1 MIDTLLFELNDKN
14 RLYEAEETEQ
24 TENRESEEA
33 RAILDKM
40 SDSAK
45 RFARAVND
53 RFSAMMRLAPNG
65 FADRSNELKKN
76 ISDANEKGDL
86 ENLIVDFNDFKNYM
100 KDISD
105 KFNEFKENAL
115 NETLA
120 EEPFASMD
128 KAIINDDKQNI
139 LDYLSEMRK
148 EYGAIKQMNDATI
161 DVLKSINSFDYA
173 KAGSSKPDLTKAVEE
188 LTDSIFDK
196 NNTDDTDEL
205 LNNMLKQSKS
215 DADNIDELKKEVD
228 QDEKETKGAKIE
240 QDISLA
246 DVDRPK
252 PLADAVKKFEN
263 KLTDFDKNILDSFY
277 RGKDF
282 GSFVTGGGDIVT
294 GSCTKRMTPEAI
306 VLLCGMAL
314 YKAFPHEGENLQEG
328 DIDLRMESIKYNG
341 GDSNAVI
348 RYSIPEESKGAE
360 FDSDNKR
367 YGGDIDSQWLEAR
380 IKPGVEKKEGKG
392 VVELIIR
399 TFDKDDPSTLV
410 TNRGNKTSVPEFIK
424 NVLGKS
430 DKKKSRW

>member
-1 MIDTLLFELNDKN
+1 MLDTLLFELNDKN
-14 RLYEAEETEQ
+14 RLYEAEEPEQ

-45 RFARAVND
+45 RFARSVNN
-53 RFSAMMRLAPNG
+53 RFSEMMRNAPNG
-65 FADRSNELKKN
+65 FADRAKELENKIN
-76 ISDANEKGDL
+76 DASEKGDF
-86 ENLIVDFNDFKNYM
+86 ENLILDFNDFKNYM
-100 KDISD
+100 KEISD
-105 KFNEFKENAL
+105 KFNEFKTNVL
-115 NETLA
+115 DETLA

-128 KAIINDDKQNI
+128 KAIINEDKQNI
-139 LDYLSEMRK
+139 LDYLSEMCK
-148 EYGAIKQMNDATI
+148 GYDAIEQMNDSTI
-161 DVLKSINSFDYA
+161 DVLKSINDFDYA
-173 KAGSSKPDLTKAVEE
+173 KAGTRKPDLTKVVDE
-188 LTDSIFDK
+188 LTNRIFDK
-196 NNTDDTDEL
+196 DNTDETDRVLNEL
-205 LNNMLKQSKS
+205 LSESKM
-215 DADNIDELKKEVD
+215 DADSIDELKKEVD
-228 QDEKETKGAKIE
+228 QDEKETKGATIK
-240 QDISLA
+240 QDISLS

-252 PLADAVKKFEN
+252 PLADAVNKFE
-263 KLTDFDKNILDSFY
+263 KSLTDFDKNVLDSYY

-282 GSFVTGGGDIVT
+282 GSFITGNGELVT

-341 GDSNAVI
+341 GDSNATI

-392 VVELIIR
+392 TVELIIR

>member
-1 MIDTLLFELNDKN
+1 MLDTLLFELNDKN
-14 RLYEAEETEQ
+14 RLYEAEEPEQ

-45 RFARAVND
+45 RFARSVNN
-53 RFSAMMRLAPNG
+53 RFSEMMRNAPNG
-65 FADRSNELKKN
+65 FADRAKELENKIN
-76 ISDANEKGDL
+76 DASKKGDF
-86 ENLIVDFNDFKNYM
+86 ENLILDFNDFKNYM
-100 KDISD
+100 KEISD
-105 KFNEFKENAL
+105 KFNEFKTNVL
-115 NETLA
+115 DETLA

-128 KAIINDDKQNI
+128 KAIINEDKQNI
-139 LDYLSEMRK
+139 LDYLSEMCK
-148 EYGAIKQMNDATI
+148 GYGAIEQMNDSTI
-161 DVLKSINSFDYA
+161 DVLKSINDFDYA
-173 KAGSSKPDLTKAVEE
+173 KAGTRKPDLTKVVDE
-188 LTDSIFDK
+188 LTNRIFDK
-196 NNTDDTDEL
+196 DNTDETNKVLNEL
-205 LNNMLKQSKS
+205 LSESKM

-228 QDEKETKGAKIE
+228 QDEKETKGAAIK
-240 QDISLA
+240 QDISLS

-252 PLADAVKKFEN
+252 PLADAVNKFE
-263 KLTDFDKNILDSFY
+263 KSLTDFDKNILDSYY

-282 GSFVTGGGDIVT
+282 GSFITGNGELVT

-341 GDSNAVI
+341 GDSNATI

-392 VVELIIR
+392 TVELIIR